1 MFPEF
6 SQQLIESLFEKIP
19 IGLAIFDPALRL
31 VYINPKWKSFI
42 AQYTYTKPENIRHGT
57 KFYNVAPGTEPY
69 FQDVFTRVLA
79 GEVIREPALYAN
91 TQGIES
97 YWDVLLTPLEE
108 NGKIIGFLDAVTDVT
123 DQIRV
128 KEYLEDQI
136 FERTQSL
143 VTLLQISRI
152 FGATLSLDELLS
164 SVLSELKR
172 LVEYDGCALLSL
184 KDSCLEVKATTG
196 CLTEL
201 YEIGNCY
208 SIENKLDQ
216 NLIQNKKV
224 VKIEDVLDGS
234 PCSIAYRSRNHP
246 KSKCVGSWMGLPLL
260 AQDRVIGELVLVNHQ
275 TGFFDRVEDNYIQIF
290 TSLAAIALEN
300 ARLYQSE
307 QDRRQESERRQRVAE
322 GLRDILKSLN
332 SNKSLEELLQFI
344 VEQAH
349 LMMGADLSIRYHEN
363 QDQPLSTVTSQ
374 SFPEDLFEI
383 FAAYTVSNPNS
394 DLQKRLVKG
403 EFVIESDYKTEI
415 IELRET
421 DLDRVNPQ
429 LFEIMQLLAHYYDCG
444 LVTPL
449 LVRGK
454 LFGSLRFFY
463 RQPREFD
470 DEHCQLAMMIAEH
483 AALAIENSNLRK
495 EVQMA
500 AVSNE
505 RNRLAR
511 ELHDSVTQTLFST
524 SLIAEVVP
532 RLYEVNKPEAE
543 RRLDEMRRL
552 ARGAL
557 AEMRTLLMELR
568 PNAIFEAN
576 PNELLRHLMDAYSS
590 RIGTAI
596 QYTEK
601 IDPKATVSGD
611 QKLVIYRV
619 AQEALNNV
627 AKHASPTQVKIL
639 FHVDT
644 TQISLIV
651 EDDGKGFETNNI
663 QSNHFGIG
671 FMQERADGI
680 GAQIKII
687 SHPGEGTLVQLMIKM
702 MGEKVIH
709 EG

>member
-1 MFPEF
+1 VLPKF
-6 SQQLIESLFEKIP
+6 SQQLVESLFEKIP

-31 VYINPKWKSFI
+31 IYINPKWKSFI
-42 AQYTYTKPENIRHGT
+42 AQYTYTKPESVKPGI

-69 FQDVFTRVLA
+69 FQEVFDRVLA

-97 YWDVLLTPLEE
+97 YWDVLLTPIEDD
-108 NGKIIGFLDAVTDVT
+108 GKVIGFLDAVTDVT

-152 FGATLSLDELLS
+152 FGATLSMDELLS
-164 SVLSELKR
+164 SVLAELKR

-184 KDSCLEVKATTG
+184 NESCLEVKATTG
-196 CLTEL
+196 CLSEF
-201 YEIGNCY
+201 YQIGNCF
-208 SIENKLDQ
+208 SIDNKLDQ

-224 VKIEDVLDGS
+224 VKIEDVTDGS
-234 PCSIAYRSRNHP
+234 PCSVAYRSRKHP
-246 KSKCVGSWMGLPLL
+246 VANCVGSWMGLPLM
-260 AQDRVIGELVLVNHQ
+260 AQDRVIGELVLVHDQ
-275 TGFFDRVEDNYIQIF
+275 TGFFDRVEDNYVQIF

-349 LMMGADLSIRYHEN
+349 LMMGADLSIRYHDTEE
-363 QDQPLSTVTSQ
+363 QPLSTVTSH

-383 FAAYTVSNPNS
+383 FSAYTVSHPNS
-394 DLQKRLVKG
+394 ELQLRLGKG
-403 EFVIESDYKTEI
+403 EYVIEQDYKSDI
-415 IELRET
+415 VDLRNQNV
-421 DLDRVNPQ
+421 DQDQPQ
-429 LFEIMQLLAHYYDCG
+429 LFRIMELIAHYYESG

-463 RQPREFD
+463 RNPREFD
-470 DEHCQLAMMIAEH
+470 DEHCQLAMMIAEQ
-483 AALAIENSNLRK
+483 AALAIENSTLRK
-495 EVQMA
+495 EVQMVA
-500 AVSNE
+500 ISNE

-543 RRLDEMRRL
+543 KRLDEMRRL

-568 PNAIFEAN
+568 PNAIIEAT

-590 RIGTAI
+590 RIGSVI

-601 IDPKATVSGD
+601 IDPKATITGD

-627 AKHASPTQVKIL
+627 AKHASPNQVKIL
-639 FHVDT
+639 FHVDP
-644 TQISLIV
+644 TQISLMV
-651 EDDGKGFETNNI
+651 EDDGRGFEINDV

-687 SHPGEGTLVQLMIKM
+687 SQPGEGTLVHLIIRMV
-702 MGEKVIH
+702 GENAIH
-709 EG
+709 E